1 MSEDVENDFHHVDFT
16 VASIWESFIKSL
28 EEVIFEW
35 KLPQSKRVSPLKR
48 GDIEKAV
55 WDKKTK
61 KEKLS
66 FADPGAGVTSP
77 LEDETG
83 DEDKVQAL
91 EDIMC
96 FENDFLPQKMWLSSM
111 GNVGQHPH
119 PLAVW
124 YGLRD
129 FVIIA
134 PNHDAVISSE
144 TRVKL
149 LLSSLYI
156 AVNNTNCSVPIFI
169 QIHRASDQF
178 YMGVCDGKEVRVDFE
193 MVYLKRAPQHCRYLP
208 GLLDVFK
215 TKIAS
220 PLSLEQILLSVQ
232 FTYILRD
239 WTSYKWT
246 QQPPDFEFLQG
257 ETIGVTEL
265 GRLPFGATSDPVSEL
280 YLYATWPKLVDSAVT
295 DGESYS
301 DFEPSKAPHWSVQV
315 RMADQPA
322 CLLSDYFEEFLQLCH
337 CKRNMKDL
345 IGDLME
351 CDSSGIDISTS
362 LSAITEPR
370 VPTLSQ
376 VLKRNKTRPKA
387 VVRDGAIS
395 HEHLMHMLYF
405 LFPDAADGGVKP
417 YPETWGNSE
426 ETKQLEMGSMKTVPV
441 DSLVWRL
448 SIVMSHVLSTLGA
461 VRAAAQLWYE
471 FCGEMLFRWDKG
483 ILIPGVPPGFPDH
496 RTCLLNQKLQMLNCC
511 IERRLNRETLARK
524 TSVEL
529 EKLSSDSDDED
540 EFFDCSAEPSGG
552 EGGGG
557 GGEEAAAG
565 AGPSRPGGGARRKQ
579 KHSLWNQP
587 VGRLYKYG
595 NLRLLKTGEHLYVPV
610 TQDPSPKT
618 EDQILEDVDVM
629 VHLGT
634 DAHAAELRAR
644 IMSASL
650 LSDMESFKAANP
662 GAILEDFIRWYSPR
676 DWIEEEGIDEYGQKK
691 GSLSPRMQIRGNV
704 WVDVWEAAKPVPAR
718 RQKRLFDDTREAEKV
733 LHFLKT
739 QSPAQMAQLLLP
751 TLLHACIVR
760 LMEEER
766 AELPDVMPT
775 IQHIVKQAVRLAQQ
789 GNTAQD
795 LPRYEDLSKEMTSVE
810 EVIAQFKS
818 LEHKFSPSG
827 GEQSP
832 ELQAF
837 LSHLMQNTQV
847 DVPEGPRGPIGM
859 KIRCM
864 FAEAQKVAQM
874 LSEYDLADS
883 SEETWNS
890 PFATNFPQPHK
901 RHFIMRTHAKRP
913 STYSIACPQRLSA
926 ILQKDKYF
934 PHYFIKVFNDLIFAG
949 GLVLLFVKNV
959 KIDATCLMQSC
970 VLLIGNHI
978 FNENFTDSVMTVNY
992 SRKSRTLMIEI

>member
-524 TSVEL
+524 TS
-529 EKLSSDSDDED
+529 
-540 EFFDCSAEPSGG
+540 
-552 EGGGG
+552 
-557 GGEEAAAG
+557 
-565 AGPSRPGGGARRKQ
+565 
-579 KHSLWNQP
+579 
-587 VGRLYKYG
+587 
-595 NLRLLKTGEHLYVPV
+595 
-610 TQDPSPKT
+610 DPSPKT